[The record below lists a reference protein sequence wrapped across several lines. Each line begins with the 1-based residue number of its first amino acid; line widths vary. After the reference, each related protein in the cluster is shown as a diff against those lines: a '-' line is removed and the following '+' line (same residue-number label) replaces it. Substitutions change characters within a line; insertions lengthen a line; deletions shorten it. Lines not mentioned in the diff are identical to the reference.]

1 MNEDAIHEL
10 VSAHAFAAGFPAGAI
25 DVLVLEAEHV
35 AFEPGSLLL
44 REGEPAAVA
53 YLLTKGLVA
62 LEVYVPNKAPIVI
75 ETIGAGHVVGLS
87 WAAPPFR
94 SHFDARAVDDVEAV
108 AVDTAALRRTLAEHP
123 DVGYL
128 VLERV
133 AAVMLE
139 RLQATRLRLLDLY
152 GRNGR

>member
-1 MNEDAIHEL
+1 MTEAVHEL
-10 VSAHAFAAGFPAGAI
+10 VSGHAFVAGFPAGAI
-25 DVLVLEAEHV
+25 ELLVLQAEHV

-44 REGEPAAVA
+44 REGDRAAVA
-53 YLLTKGLVA
+53 YLITQGLVA
-62 LEVYVPNKAPIVI
+62 IEVYVPNQAPIVI

-108 AVDTAALRRTLAEHP
+108 AVDTEALRATLDEHP
-123 DVGYL
+123 DLGYL
-128 VLERV
+128 VLDRL
-133 AAVMLE
+133 ASVMLE
-139 RLQATRLRLLDLY
+139 RLQATRVRLLDLY